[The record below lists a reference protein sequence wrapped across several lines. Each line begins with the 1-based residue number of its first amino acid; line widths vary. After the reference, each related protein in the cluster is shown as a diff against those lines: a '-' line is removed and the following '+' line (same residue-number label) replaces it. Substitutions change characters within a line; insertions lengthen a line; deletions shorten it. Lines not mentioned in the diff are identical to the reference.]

1 MVVTRPGFRWT
12 TFDLTSQLP
21 RNWHS
26 DIIEAAAYADVRE
39 FPRTP
44 ILSREAAS
52 ISHIRRGRLEAH
64 RVQKVLPWLS
74 NMYREK
80 FLELAKLAWP
90 SEKVVPADDDRIG
103 VVLNVQRGTAMRF
116 ECHVDSNP
124 IAGLLFFTDHREGG
138 ELVFAHD
145 KDAADID
152 AVERD
157 CSVIRPHAG
166 HLIFFNGREYP
177 HYARP
182 LRGESEVRITAV
194 MNYYT
199 ESWPESTRPPELN
212 WHRFGEV

>member
-1 MVVTRPGFRWT
+1 M
-12 TFDLTSQLP
+12 
-21 RNWHS
+21 
-26 DIIEAAAYADVRE
+26 AADANVHE

-44 ILSREAAS
+44 ILSREAS
-52 ISHIRRGRLEAH
+52 DISHIRRGRVNADQ
-64 RVQKVLPWLS
+64 VKKALPWLYDL
-74 NMYREK
+74 YRND
-80 FLELAKLAWP
+80 FVRLARQAW
-90 SEKVVPADDDRIG
+90 ADETVEAARDDRIG

-124 IAGLLFFTDHREGG
+124 LSGLLFCTDHQEGG

-145 KDAADID
+145 KDAADVD

-182 LRGESEVRITAV
+182 LVSESDTRVVAA
-194 MNYYT
+194 MNFYT
-199 ESWPESTRPPELN
+199 EAWPESGRPPELN
-212 WHRFGEV
+212 RHRFGDA